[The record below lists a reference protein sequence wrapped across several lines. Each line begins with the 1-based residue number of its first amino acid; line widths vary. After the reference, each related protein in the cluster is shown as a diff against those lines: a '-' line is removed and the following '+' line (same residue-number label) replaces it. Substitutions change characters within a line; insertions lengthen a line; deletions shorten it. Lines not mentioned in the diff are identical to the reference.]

1 MDVALYRARIGAFA
15 SILQFRILV
24 RKAKIARER
33 IRGMKMRGAAAT
45 LTVATLLMMLLIGGI
60 EPNPGPVDGN
70 GVKTRQQSVSGGGGA
85 GAGGKV
91 QAGVSP
97 GRQPPQPT
105 LLDVMMK
112 LNTMN
117 NNFNTMSDNMNT
129 LLGDVSDI
137 KQRFCAVQEEV
148 AELRREVDELKQENQ
163 TLKDHRDA
171 LWNKVDGLEKK
182 TDDLECRS
190 RRNNLIFYGLEKR
203 NDETPASCEERLHE
217 LFTDTLELSDTVQFD
232 RVHRLGD
239 KPDAPLIARCTFYKD
254 KVTVLKAKSKLKG
267 TNIFVG
273 EDFSQGVRAIRKKL
287 AVIMKE
293 KKGEGKQVTMVY
305 DHLIMDGRKYVLNED
320 GVSVKEVKAGGK

>member
-70 GVKTRQQSVSGGGGA
+70 GVKTRQQSVSGGGGGA
-85 GAGGKV
+85 AAGGKG

-117 NNFNTMSDNMNT
+117 NNTNT
-129 LLGDVSDI
+129 LLEDVSDI
-137 KQRFCAVQEEV
+137 KQRFGAVQEEV
-148 AELRREVDELKQENQ
+148 EELRREVDELKQENQ

-190 RRNNLIFYGLEKR
+190 RRSNLIFLWVREAKR
-203 NDETPASCEERLHE
+203 
-217 LFTDTLELSDTVQFD
+217 
-232 RVHRLGD
+232 
-239 KPDAPLIARCTFYKD
+239 
-254 KVTVLKAKSKLKG
+254 
-267 TNIFVG
+267 
-273 EDFSQGVRAIRKKL
+273 
-287 AVIMKE
+287 
-293 KKGEGKQVTMVY
+293 
-305 DHLIMDGRKYVLNED
+305 
-320 GVSVKEVKAGGK
+320 